1 MMRDAAQV
9 LDGPIRQVGFVVP
22 DLDAALQSWCSLGVG
37 PWFTVRDLLQTD
49 CRYRGELCEP
59 TLSIA
64 FANSGPL
71 QLELIQ
77 QHGDDPSI
85 YREFLAAGR
94 EGFHQFAWWAADFD
108 AMRKTADDA
117 GWPVVFSGDSG
128 DVRFVYFELDT
139 AISTVVEV
147 MELNDS
153 SRGMAELVAGAAAN
167 WDGVT
172 DPVRSLA

>member
-1 MMRDAAQV
+1 MRDARQI

-37 PWFTVRDLLQTD
+37 PWFTVRDLQQTD

-94 EGFHQFAWWAADFD
+94 EGFHQLAWWAVDFV
-108 AMRKTADDA
+108 AVRRKADDA

-153 SRGMAELVAGAAAN
+153 SRGMAELVADAAAT
-167 WDGVT
+167 WDSVT
-172 DPVRSLA
+172 DPVRSLV